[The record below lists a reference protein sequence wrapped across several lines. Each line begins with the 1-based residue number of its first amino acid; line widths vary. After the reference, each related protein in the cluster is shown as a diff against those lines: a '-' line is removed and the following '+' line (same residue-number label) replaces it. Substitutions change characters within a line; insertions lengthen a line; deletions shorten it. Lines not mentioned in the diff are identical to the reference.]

1 MANFTLELR
10 DLAHDENVGVFS
22 FDYDFYS
29 DDEEVKKNFENRFIE
44 HFYFDEIGF
53 ETIGRFKQ
61 RLKSKLNDI
70 MPYYKQ
76 LYESEIKSKEIDFL
90 LNKDLKETFIRDVKR
105 DTENLNQINDEQL
118 SNNQSNDINIDSDTP
133 QNSIDDIEKYMSTAS
148 KSNTDSTSSYRSS
161 GTSKTINN
169 GNESERTEFIS
180 QGNIGITSSAEL
192 LQKWR
197 DVMININLMIFK
209 DLEDLF
215 IQIY

>member
-10 DLAHDENVGVFS
+10 ELAHDENVGVFS
-22 FDYDFYS
+22 FEYDFYS

-76 LYESEIKSKEIDFL
+76 LYESEIKSKKIDFL

>member
-76 LYESEIKSKEIDFL
+76 LYESEIKSKKIDFL

>member
-10 DLAHDENVGVFS
+10 ELAHDENVGVFS
-22 FDYDFYS
+22 FEYDFYS

-76 LYESEIKSKEIDFL
+76 LYESEIKSKKIDFL

-197 DVMININLMIFK
+197 DVIPILP
-209 DLEDLF
+209 
-215 IQIY
+215 